1 MKKKLN
7 PVVSICVIFSLVYIF
22 FAVKPLS
29 KEIHFLTKWTI
40 DANKVSPNLSDSKN
54 SEADE
59 KIPFKLGQTAG
70 YFTKDAKILS
80 VFTFPYKAAITQNE
94 YCTYGTSDSRIS
106 VYSNEGKKVSEISAN
121 GFPYFQEDRKFLMLP
136 GGNSFAFLSQNSKI
150 LWTYENYVPITAFD
164 SSENAIAAGYADGCI
179 LLFNN
184 DGTVEQ
190 EFIPGGSEYPV
201 ILGVA
206 VSKDAQMVAS
216 VSGQKQQRFVLAQK
230 EGKSLKI
237 AFHEYLE
244 AETNSQCLVK
254 FSKDSGHVYFA
265 HKNCLGVV
273 DTKKLTSKHI
283 KIRGNILS
291 INEAKDSR
299 TVFVLS
305 KEKNK
310 YYVSVLQKSDIYA
323 GNFNFTAESAF
334 ITVKENSL
342 FVGKNSSI
350 SKIDIEFR

>member
-40 DANKVSPNLSDSKN
+40 DANKVSPKLSDSKK

-80 VFTFPYKAAITQNE
+80 VFTFPYKAAISQNE

-106 VYSNEGKKVSEISAN
+106 VYSNEGKKISEISAN

-136 GGNSFAFLSQNSKI
+136 GGNSFAFLSQDSKI

-164 SSENAIAAGYADGCI
+164 SSENAIVTGYADGCI

>member
-7 PVVSICVIFSLVYIF
+7 LVVSICVIFSLVYIF

-40 DANKVSPNLSDSKN
+40 DANKVSPGISNSSD
-54 SEADE
+54 DE

-70 YFTKDAKILS
+70 YFSKDAKILS
-80 VFTFPYKAAITQNE
+80 VFTFPYKAAISQNE
-94 YCTYGTSDSRIS
+94 YCTYGTNDSKIN
-106 VYSNEGKKVSEISAN
+106 VYSNEGAKVSEISAN
-121 GFPYFQEDRKFLMLP
+121 GFPYFQKDRKFLMLP
-136 GGNSFAFLSQNSKI
+136 GGNSFALLSDDSKI

-164 SSENAIAAGYADGCI
+164 SSETAIAAGYADGSV
-179 LLFNN
+179 LLFAN
-184 DGTVEQ
+184 DGTLEQ
-190 EFIPGGSEYPV
+190 EFVPGGSEYPV
-201 ILGVA
+201 ILGVG
-206 VSKDAQMVAS
+206 VSKDAQMVAA
-216 VSGQKQQRFVLAQK
+216 VCGQKEQRFVLATK
-230 EGKSLKI
+230 EGKNLKI

-244 AETNSQCLVK
+244 AETSSQCLVK
-254 FSKDSGHVYFA
+254 FSKDSEHVYFA

-273 DTKKLTSKHI
+273 DTKKLNSKHI

-291 INEAKDSR
+291 INEAQDSR

-310 YYVSVLQKSDIYA
+310 YYVSVLQKSNIYA
-323 GNFNFTAESAF
+323 GNFNFTAENAF

-342 FVGKNSSI
+342 FVGRNSSI

>member
-40 DANKVSPNLSDSKN
+40 DANKVSPKLSDSKK

-106 VYSNEGKKVSEISAN
+106 VYSNEGKKISEISAN

-136 GGNSFAFLSQNSKI
+136 GGNSFAFLSQDSKI

-179 LLFNN
+179 VLFNN

-283 KIRGNILS
+283 KIWGNILS

>member
-40 DANKVSPNLSDSKN
+40 DANKVSPKLSDSKK

-80 VFTFPYKAAITQNE
+80 VFTFPYKAAISQNE
-94 YCTYGTSDSRIS
+94 YCTYGTSDNRIS

-136 GGNSFAFLSQNSKI
+136 GGNSFAFLSQDSKI

-206 VSKDAQMVAS
+206 VSKDAQMIAS

>member
-40 DANKVSPNLSDSKN
+40 DANKVSPKPSDSKK

>member
-1 MKKKLN
+1 
-7 PVVSICVIFSLVYIF
+7 
-22 FAVKPLS
+22 
-29 KEIHFLTKWTI
+29 
-40 DANKVSPNLSDSKN
+40 
-54 SEADE
+54 
-59 KIPFKLGQTAG
+59 
-70 YFTKDAKILS
+70 
-80 VFTFPYKAAITQNE
+80 
-94 YCTYGTSDSRIS
+94 
-106 VYSNEGKKVSEISAN
+106 
-121 GFPYFQEDRKFLMLP
+121 MLP
-136 GGNSFAFLSQNSKI
+136 GGNSFAFLSQDSKI

-206 VSKDAQMVAS
+206 VSKDAQMIAS

>member
-7 PVVSICVIFSLVYIF
+7 PVVSICVIFSLAYIF
-22 FAVKPLS
+22 FAIKPLS

-40 DANKVSPNLSDSKN
+40 DANKVSSGISISPDT
-54 SEADE
+54 E

-70 YFTKDAKILS
+70 YFTKDAEILS
-80 VFTFPYKAAITQNE
+80 VFTFPYKAAISQNE
-94 YCTYGTSDSRIS
+94 YCTYGTNDSKIN
-106 VYSNEGKKVSEISAN
+106 VYSNEGKKVSEISAS

-136 GGNSFAFLSQNSKI
+136 GGNSFAFLSKDSKI

-164 SSENAIAAGYADGCI
+164 SGETAVAAGYADGSV
-179 LLFNN
+179 LLFSN
-184 DGTVEQ
+184 DGTLEQ
-190 EFIPGGSEYPV
+190 EFVPGGSEYPV
-201 ILGVA
+201 ILGVG
-206 VSKDAQMVAS
+206 VSQDAQMVAA
-216 VSGQKQQRFVLAQK
+216 VCGQKEQRFVLAIK
-230 EGKSLKI
+230 EGKNLKI

-244 AETNSQCLVK
+244 SETGSQCLVK
-254 FSKDSGHVYFA
+254 FSKDSEHVYFA

-273 DTKKLTSKHI
+273 DTKKQTSKHI

-291 INEAKDSR
+291 INEAQDSK

-323 GNFNFTAESAF
+323 GNFSFTAENAF

-350 SKIDIEFR
+350 SKIDIEYR